1 MGNVTCKKCGVDYSY
16 YTKQGFVNYNR
27 NSCRIG
33 TERDKLIYGNG
44 NYKHHWE
51 YKILCYKI
59 Y

>member
-1 MGNVTCKKCGVDYSY
+1 MGNVTCKKCGINYSY

-27 NSCRIG
+27 NSCRVG
-33 TERDKLIYGNG
+33 MEQDKLIYGNG
-44 NYKHHWE
+44 NYKHKWE